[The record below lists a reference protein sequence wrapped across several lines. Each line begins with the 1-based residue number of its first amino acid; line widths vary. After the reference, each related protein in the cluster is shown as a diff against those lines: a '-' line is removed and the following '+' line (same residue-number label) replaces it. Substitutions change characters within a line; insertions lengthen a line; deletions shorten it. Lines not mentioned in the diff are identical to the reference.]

1 MLLSIII
8 LMMQWDGRYDGMI
21 PSPLLARELLSW
33 KIVVEIEECANTVQ
47 VHGQMIVIIRFV
59 KVRRK

>member
-1 MLLSIII
+1 
-8 LMMQWDGRYDGMI
+8 MI

-33 KIVVEIEECANTVQ
+33 KIVVEIEECANTVK
-47 VHGQMIVIIRFV
+47 VHGQMVVISRFV

>member
-1 MLLSIII
+1 
-8 LMMQWDGRYDGMI
+8 MI

-47 VHGQMIVIIRFV
+47 VHGQMVVIIRFV